1 MTFEETFNSWS
12 LDEKVKWVLGPNIF
26 NLSSNARSIIVALK
40 DENQA
45 QAKRIAELEKIIKV
59 DDAIKFAKM
68 EQTIKGKDS
77 AIESYKNER
86 EHLEQRIAELESE
99 NVRLQAAV
107 SKLETVQPKWHQCE
121 HPDSEGFYDL
131 PPESGEYIVQVRSRS
146 GRLETFA
153 ADFDADYSDWPELI
167 NGTVVIQWCEEP
179 KPQIHTAKI

>member
-45 QAKRIAELEKIIKV
+45 LAK
-59 DDAIKFAKM
+59 
-68 EQTIKGKDS
+68 
-77 AIESYKNER
+77 
-86 EHLEQRIAELESE
+86 RIAELESE

-107 SKLETVQPKWHQCE
+107 SKMETVQPKWHQCE

-131 PPESGEYIVQVRSRS
+131 PPESGEYIVQVRTRA
-146 GRLETFA
+146 GRPETFA
-153 ADFDADYSDWPELI
+153 AEFDADYSDWPELI

-179 KPQIHTAKI
+179 KPTSN